1 MCVKNCRVEGE
12 GSRNWRK
19 RKSNQIIFFWEMKFF
34 LHFIHV
40 LVEDLPSRK
49 FGETRGAP
57 SYIFSSF
64 HHQKGNFSI
73 STLSKSFFLFSD
85 AEINDNV
92 KFFPRHFTY
101 HMKKNQ
107 EKGLI
112 FFSLRRKEI
121 IALVYFDIDFNDDYS
136 NQTSQIHPCWNIF
149 HHQTNRQDSRMWL
162 EGG

>member
-1 MCVKNCRVEGE
+1 
-12 GSRNWRK
+12 
-19 RKSNQIIFFWEMKFF
+19 MKFF

-112 FFSLRRKEI
+112 FFPYEEKKLLLSYILISILTMITQIKRHKFTLAETYSIIKQTDKTRGCGWRVDKSRK
-121 IALVYFDIDFNDDYS
+121 
-136 NQTSQIHPCWNIF
+136 
-149 HHQTNRQDSRMWL
+149 
-162 EGG
+162 